1 MIEDIANEL
10 ESRGFTYLD
19 IDSKKLSD
27 EVIYLLSKRG
37 FFNELYDEMVRI
49 QEVKDGIID
58 AK

>member
-1 MIEDIANEL
+1 MIEDIAKEL

-19 IDSKKLSD
+19 IDSKELSD

-37 FFNELYDEMVRI
+37 FFNELYDEMIRI